1 MSRLPAFLFL
11 MLVLLATGPVRVHAA
26 EAVVLDVQSTAVDLT
41 PSLSWLPVDGLALE
55 QARARRDEFR
65 PVSGSNLGA
74 REGEHWF
81 HVVLRNG
88 SVDHR
93 DLLLDV
99 GFAKLDELDVYVTAE
114 DGRVL
119 ARWQTGEA
127 RPWHTR
133 PVASPH
139 FVFPLHLESGEAQ
152 QLWLRA
158 TSSTVL
164 NVPLVL
170 YGAPEYAMA
179 LVGELWWSGLFYG
192 LCLGLLLYNALLYRN
207 THDPAFLLYALTG
220 VVALVYFAGYDGLL
234 YRYWP
239 DAVEWQRVLIFIVGA
254 GSVTLTLLF
263 GRRFLALRERDPRL
277 DRLFLALAA
286 LAAAG
291 ALLTV
296 WLPSQVNLA
305 LIVVLSVAM
314 ALVMAAA
321 GLRAW
326 QRGFAPARWY
336 NMAILVHLFMLVWL
350 GLAAYGWFTDSFAVA
365 NIGHRV
371 GFLFNLLCFSLAL
384 GERIDLGEEERRR
397 ADARALEAQAEVRA
411 KNEFLAK
418 MSHELRTP
426 MTGVLGMAELL
437 EQTSLDAQQRRYLAT
452 LRYSG
457 EMMLNLVSDLLD
469 HARIAAG
476 RLQVRREA
484 FDLLRLVDEC
494 RTIFSQQPQ
503 RPGVV
508 LRIDTGASPRVVVG
522 DPQRIRQVLVN
533 LLANAFKFTDQ
544 GSVTL
549 RVAPMPQPGWLR
561 FEVEDTGIGIADEDL
576 PGLFR
581 EFSQDAAGRGA
592 ARGGAGLGLAICRQL
607 CELMGGRIG
616 VASVP
621 GRGSCFWFEL
631 PLHAA

>member
-1 MSRLPAFLFL
+1 MTACCT
-11 MLVLLATGPVRVHAA
+11 ATGR
-26 EAVVLDVQSTAVDLT
+26 
-41 PSLSWLPVDGLALE
+41 
-55 QARARRDEFR
+55 
-65 PVSGSNLGA
+65 
-74 REGEHWF
+74 
-81 HVVLRNG
+81 
-88 SVDHR
+88 
-93 DLLLDV
+93 
-99 GFAKLDELDVYVTAE
+99 
-114 DGRVL
+114 
-119 ARWQTGEA
+119 
-127 RPWHTR
+127 
-133 PVASPH
+133 
-139 FVFPLHLESGEAQ
+139 
-152 QLWLRA
+152 
-158 TSSTVL
+158 
-164 NVPLVL
+164 
-170 YGAPEYAMA
+170 
-179 LVGELWWSGLFYG
+179 
-192 LCLGLLLYNALLYRN
+192 
-207 THDPAFLLYALTG
+207 
-220 VVALVYFAGYDGLL
+220 
-234 YRYWP
+234 
-239 DAVEWQRVLIFIVGA
+239 
-254 GSVTLTLLF
+254 TLTLLF

-296 WLPSQVNLA
+296 WLPSQLNLA

-326 QRGFAPARWY
+326 RRGFAPARWY

-549 RVAPMPQPGWLR
+549 RVAPMPQSGWLR